1 MSIRPAPRWWM
12 LSKTNRILQ
21 DIANEIESLN
31 AMLEAINANLSAL
44 VSETNDVVR
53 VLDDGVEQEYRKELK
68 S

>member
-1 MSIRPAPRWWM
+1 M